1 MATLTVKNIP
11 DELYERI
18 KESAAE
24 HRRSINSEI
33 IVCLERA
40 LASRRMDPEA
50 LLARADALRERAAL
64 SPLTEDTL
72 GEARRRIV
80 GPTRTAESDAAQRD
94 AAAGDA
100 AERDTAERDAREG
113 DAGESGATESD
124 AG

>member
-18 KESAAE
+18 KQSAAE

-40 LASRRMDPEA
+40 LASRRMDPDA

-64 SPLTEDTL
+64 SPLTDDLL
-72 GEARRRIV
+72 GEARRRIANPSPATE
-80 GPTRTAESDAAQRD
+80 GGAAQGGTEPNVPARAEPRTRD
-94 AAAGDA
+94 
-100 AERDTAERDAREG
+100 
-113 DAGESGATESD
+113 ESA
-124 AG
+124 